1 MTLHDT
7 QASQSA
13 YPTTTSNVVSL
24 SEDERDYIITHS
36 LGTSDLTVT
45 LREVGGE
52 KEIIQTNI
60 VITDTNTITIKFA
73 TAPTA
78 GVYRV
83 TIIG

>member
-7 QASQSA
+7 QANQSA
-13 YPTTTSNVVSL
+13 SPATDSNVVSL
-24 SEDERDYIITHS
+24 SENEKDYTITHS
-36 LGTSDLTVT
+36 LGTSDVTVT
-45 LREVGGE
+45 LREVGGD

-60 VITDTNTITIKFA
+60 VITNENSITIKFA

-78 GVYRV
+78 GAYRV

>member
-1 MTLHDT
+1 MTLHNT

-13 YPTTTSNVVSL
+13 YPETTSDVVSL
-24 SEDERDYIITHS
+24 ENNDKDYIITHS
-36 LGTSDLTVT
+36 LGTSDVTVT
-45 LREVGGE
+45 LREVGGD

-60 VITDTNTITIKFA
+60 VITNENSITIKFA

-78 GVYRV
+78 GAYRV